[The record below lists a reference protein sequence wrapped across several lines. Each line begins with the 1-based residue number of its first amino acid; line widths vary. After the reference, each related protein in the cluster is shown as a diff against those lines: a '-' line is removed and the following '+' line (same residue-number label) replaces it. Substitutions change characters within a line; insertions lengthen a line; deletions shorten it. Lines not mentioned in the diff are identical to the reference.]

1 MKTSNPK
8 TPDAAGR
15 FLLPLMEV
23 AAMAQPH
30 AIGIAPHN
38 NNSTLAG
45 LAATVQSGISHHDVN
60 HGPTNDNTTATI
72 LRAISSATVAR
83 QEL

>member
-1 MKTSNPK
+1 MLSADHPV
-8 TPDAAGR
+8 PV
-15 FLLPLMEV
+15 EV
-23 AAMAQPH
+23 
-30 AIGIAPHN
+30 G
-38 NNSTLAG
+38 G